1 MDARMLIAAML
12 VAAAMTAWPASP
24 ASAAPRF
31 VATRIDP
38 FPGGHFSQGYGIN
51 EAGDV
56 TGVSDSADG
65 NTHAFV
71 YTGSS
76 ISAFPAVPAAR
87 HTFGQAINDAGQVA
101 GYYISNPFSIHA
113 FLVTNASMTDLGT
126 LGTRLSWG
134 NAVNASGQ
142 VAGTFGG
149 PDVHAFLYSDGLMH
163 EPRHA
168 WRTGQPGL
176 RHQRPRARHRLC
188 RSPAHRRR
196 EPAGSTDGHAFLYSG
211 GTMTDLGTLG
221 GDSTGLALD
230 DSGVVVG
237 SYYDLATRS
246 RRTFIHVEGTMHDL
260 EGLVVAGLDGATLF
274 EATGI
279 NSRGQIVANGCRQT
293 VCLAS
298 SESARACI
306 GICRCCVGAS
316 LGRGSAGMVRGA
328 QPRRASSGLTRMIAS
343 DAMFP

>member
-101 GYYISNPFSIHA
+101 GYYISNAFSIHA
-113 FLVTNASMTDLGT
+113 FLVTNAS
-126 LGTRLSWG
+126 
-134 NAVNASGQ
+134 
-142 VAGTFGG
+142 
-149 PDVHAFLYSDGLMH
+149 
-163 EPRHA
+163 
-168 WRTGQPGL
+168 
-176 RHQRPRARHRLC
+176 
-188 RSPAHRRR
+188 
-196 EPAGSTDGHAFLYSG
+196 
-211 GTMTDLGTLG
+211 MTDLGTLG